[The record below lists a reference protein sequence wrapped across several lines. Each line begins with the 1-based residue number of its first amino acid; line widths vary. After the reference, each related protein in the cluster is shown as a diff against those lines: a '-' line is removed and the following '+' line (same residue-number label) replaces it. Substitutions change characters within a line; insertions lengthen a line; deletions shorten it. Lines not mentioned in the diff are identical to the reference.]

1 MYPMTTYPHETHPDW
16 SGCDTILKCPI
27 GYFLARKKL
36 SRLFPQ
42 SPLNSHPQRR
52 IRRSHKKQYS
62 NNGNVIHHE
71 PNMAKSNFSSHGKYN
86 SHGNW
91 CQMMAINIQDKNCMC
106 KMMRSR
112 RRSRPRRSRKRR
124 YGRTDNNRKNMK
136 RIILKRGKITAIHD
150 TTINCLEAQDIQQ
163 SSAKLLEFLAAKIH
177 HQSPVIGRGTVGR
190 GVFWQSFDHNSIK
203 SWTRIMEIG
212 LGSSHCPPW
221 QAVQLAEFLENF
233 CPPMFTPH
241 EGNWG
246 KMRKNG
252 GKWGK
257 SLSWPNHLKK
267 SCQLHRWFF
276 VAIGRG
282 QSNFHDSIPWSE
294 WEIHR

>member
-1 MYPMTTYPHETHPDW
+1 MLYFTPMYPMTTYPHETHPDW

-91 CQMMAINIQDKNCMC
+91 CQMMAITIQDKNCMC

-112 RRSRPRRSRKRR
+112 RRSRPRWSRKRC
-124 YGRTDNNRKNMK
+124 YGRTDDKRQEEHEENHFEERKNNSNTWHYNQ
-136 RIILKRGKITAIHD
+136 LGGTYNNH
-150 TTINCLEAQDIQQ
+150 QQ
-163 SSAKLLEFLAAKIH
+163 SSWNSWLLRFIIRVL
-177 HQSPVIGRGTVGR
+177 
-190 GVFWQSFDHNSIK
+190 
-203 SWTRIMEIG
+203 
-212 LGSSHCPPW
+212 
-221 QAVQLAEFLENF
+221 
-233 CPPMFTPH
+233 
-241 EGNWG
+241 
-246 KMRKNG
+246 
-252 GKWGK
+252 
-257 SLSWPNHLKK
+257 
-267 SCQLHRWFF
+267 
-276 VAIGRG
+276 
-282 QSNFHDSIPWSE
+282 
-294 WEIHR
+294 

>member
-1 MYPMTTYPHETHPDW
+1 MAMWSIMSPIWPNPIFHPTENTTPMVIDAKW
-16 SGCDTILKCPI
+16 W
-27 GYFLARKKL
+27 L
-36 SRLFPQ
+36 STSRTRTACVKWWEAGDDRDRAGAV
-42 SPLNSHPQRR
+42 SAATAVRM
-52 IRRSHKKQYS
+52 IR
-62 NNGNVIHHE
+62 G
-71 PNMAKSNFSSHGKYN
+71 
-86 SHGNW
+86 
-91 CQMMAINIQDKNCMC
+91 
-106 KMMRSR
+106 
-112 RRSRPRRSRKRR
+112 
-124 YGRTDNNRKNMK
+124 RKNMK

-190 GVFWQSFDHNSIK
+190 GVFWQSFDHNAIK
-203 SWTRIMEIG
+203 SWNRIMEIG